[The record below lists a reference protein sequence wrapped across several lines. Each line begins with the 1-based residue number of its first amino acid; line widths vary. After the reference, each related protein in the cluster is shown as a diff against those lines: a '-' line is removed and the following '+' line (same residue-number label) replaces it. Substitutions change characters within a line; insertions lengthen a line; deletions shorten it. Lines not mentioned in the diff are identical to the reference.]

1 MAGEIIAIIA
11 VLSFVISNVIFRK
24 TEHDT
29 NPVYINFFRTGIGT
43 ISFFIIAIVLNI
55 FIKIFLIPWE
65 IWIILIISFVF
76 GQVVGDTAYF
86 KAQKELGVTVA
97 IAVSMTF
104 PLFTF
109 ILSLLFLNQVFD
121 VKIIFSMLLIGGGI
135 ILIGKSKIESSN
147 NDITNK
153 ASESITPSI
162 TLHKISKEY
171 LFRALIFGLIASLGW
186 AIALVMIDFALNEID
201 KILQAKQNI
210 SSIIGNV
217 IRFPFASLMLTSMVW
232 RESYITKKRENLS
245 KQKKSSKTYI
255 LLLVGSIIGTSIGAY
270 VYTEAARI
278 AGATILALI
287 ASASPLFALPLS
299 YFINKEKISKLGFF
313 GVTVTILGVIVII
326 I

>member
-153 ASESITPSI
+153 ASESITPGI

-171 LFRALIFGLIASLGW
+171 LFRALSFGLIASLGW
-186 AIALVMIDFALNEID
+186 AIALVMIDFATNEID
-201 KILQAKQNI
+201 QILQAKQNI

-278 AGATILALI
+278 AGATTLALI

-299 YFINKEKISKLGFF
+299 YFINKEKISKLGFL
-313 GVTVTILGVIVII
+313 GVIVTILGVILII

>member
-1 MAGEIIAIIA
+1 MAGELTAILA
-11 VLSFVISNVIFRK
+11 VLCFVISNVIFRK

-29 NPVYINFFRTGIGT
+29 SPVYINFFRTGIGA
-43 ISFFIIAIVLNI
+43 ISFVIIALVLNI

-147 NDITNK
+147 NDISNT
-153 ASESITPSI
+153 ASESITPGI
-162 TLHKISKEY
+162 TLHKISKGY
-171 LFRALIFGLIASLGW
+171 LFRALSFGLIASLGW
-186 AIALVMIDFALNEID
+186 AIALVMIDFATNEID

-217 IRFPFASLMLTSMVW
+217 IRFPFASLMLTSLVW

-245 KQKKSSKTYI
+245 KQKKSSKIYI
-255 LLLVGSIIGTSIGAY
+255 LLLVGSIIGTSIGVY

-278 AGATILALI
+278 AGATTLALI
-287 ASASPLFALPLS
+287 ASASPLFALPLT

-313 GVTVTILGVIVII
+313 GVIVTILGVIMII